1 MPSGRPSKSTRTASA
16 TAARRML
23 SKPEELKP
31 EELIVLPRS
40 NRPSVSPSTLPPL
53 RVLCTAPFEPSPP
66 ARPSPSQSARK
77 GVCAREDGCRRTKG
91 GYSCGRLLMCRL
103 LAGGYSDDE
112 KSNLRASAVAVPCIS
127 ETPTHDGATAYFP
140 KPHHSHT
147 THIPPRVG
155 YAIDSHTVD
164 LVFICMALFKIQLGC
179 YSLFV

>member
-16 TAARRML
+16 IAARRTL

-40 NRPSVSPSTLPPL
+40 SRPSVSPSTLPPL

-77 GVCAREDGCRRTKG
+77 SVCAREDGCRRTKG

-112 KSNLRASAVAVPCIS
+112 KSSLHASAVAVPCIP
-127 ETPTHDGATAYFP
+127 ETPTHDGATAYCFP
-140 KPHHSHT
+140 TPQPHHSHT
-147 THIPPRVG
+147 THIPPSRVC
-155 YAIDSHTVD
+155 YCFSYCRSRFYIHD
-164 LVFICMALFKIQLGC
+164 FIQNSAW
-179 YSLFV
+179 SL